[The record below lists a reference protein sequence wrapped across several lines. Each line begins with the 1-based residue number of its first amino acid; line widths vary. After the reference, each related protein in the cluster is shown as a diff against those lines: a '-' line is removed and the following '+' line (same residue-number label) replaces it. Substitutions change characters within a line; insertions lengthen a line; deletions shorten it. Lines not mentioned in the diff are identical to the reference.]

1 MLYYI
6 FPLLELLFMIC
17 EMVFITKIQSKIT
30 AQGKDLQMTE
40 VLSVLNLRKFSFFM
54 LASVIFNIHL

>member
-1 MLYYI
+1 
-6 FPLLELLFMIC
+6 MIC